1 MLVEKSAA
9 TSPRST
15 FFRQSGWLMTASVG
29 GGLLMWAV
37 HFLSKRIPDAEY
49 GVFGTLLAVVIFIPG
64 MPLQMVL
71 AQQTAKA
78 LAAHREG
85 ELAGILRLF
94 WIGTTAVWLAGTVAV
109 LCFQNELLVQWKM
122 TSPVALWVTL
132 PALLLMLWA
141 PVFWGMLQGR
151 QNFLWLG
158 WSGR

>member
-78 LAAHREG
+78 LTAQPGRS
-85 ELAGILRLF
+85 AG
-94 WIGTTAVWLAGTVAV
+94 
-109 LCFQNELLVQWKM
+109 
-122 TSPVALWVTL
+122 S
-132 PALLLMLWA
+132 
-141 PVFWGMLQGR
+141 
-151 QNFLWLG
+151 
-158 WSGR
+158 